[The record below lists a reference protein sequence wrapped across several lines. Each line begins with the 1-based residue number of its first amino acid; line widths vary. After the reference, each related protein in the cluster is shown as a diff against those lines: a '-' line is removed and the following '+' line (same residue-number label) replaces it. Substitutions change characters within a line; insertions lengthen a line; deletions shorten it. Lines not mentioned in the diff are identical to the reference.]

1 MTWKKRNIIII
12 TMNFLALLLY
22 MTTMLQRE
30 NPIGQ
35 TLTVILLAAS
45 GSLLVIRMETHM
57 AFHAQTKQLQYQN
70 LDLFRFL
77 SSIIIIVLHV
87 RPFFTVSYEID
98 MAINNIIGRICV
110 PFFFFISGYFAAKQE
125 QKKPDYIRSYIRSMI
140 PVYLLWSAL
149 YLPWSL
155 SLAAPYIQQVSGLL
169 CTIGLP
175 TAIQNLLLLLLV
187 PLAVIVAL
195 LYSGVY
201 YHLWY
206 FPALLLSMLVLR
218 WWKRK
223 YSLRVLLTVSFVL
236 LLFGATETY
245 YGFCGQFFQS
255 LLHYYYAVFFTTR
268 NFLFFA
274 LFYVTLGYWMG
285 KQEQPASSLCFLKLL
300 LSIAALVGEGLLL
313 QTTQR
318 LDSNILLAC
327 VPLVYYLFSCLLYT
341 NIHVPQL
348 SEIPFRAI
356 SKYYYLVHPLM
367 ILFVHAWFPQVDSFW
382 MAVAKVVC
390 VLCFTHICTLLLI
403 HIKKRYPAV
412 PL

>member
-57 AFHAQTKQLQYQN
+57 AFHAQTKQLQDQN

-300 LSIAALVGEGLLL
+300 LSIAALVGEGMLL

-382 MAVAKVVC
+382 MAVAKVMC
-390 VLCFTHICTLLLI
+390 VLCCTHICTLLLI
-403 HIKKRYPAV
+403 HMKKRYPVV

>member
-300 LSIAALVGEGLLL
+300 LSIAALVGEGMLL
-313 QTTQR
+313 QTTQC

-382 MAVAKVVC
+382 MAVAKVMC
-390 VLCFTHICTLLLI
+390 VLCCTHICTLLLI
-403 HIKKRYPAV
+403 HMKKRYPVV

>member
-30 NPIGQ
+30 NPFGH

-140 PVYLLWSAL
+140 PVYLLWSAV

-175 TAIQNLLLLLLV
+175 TAIQNLLLLLLI
-187 PLAVIVAL
+187 PLAVIIAL

-223 YSLRVLLTVSFVL
+223 YSLRGLLTVSFVL

-300 LSIAALVGEGLLL
+300 LSIAALVGEGMLL

-390 VLCFTHICTLLLI
+390 VLCCTHICTLLLI
-403 HIKKRYPAV
+403 HMKKRYPAV

>member
-187 PLAVIVAL
+187 PLAVIIAL
-195 LYSGVY
+195 LYSGCIIISGISR
-201 YHLWY
+201 HFC
-206 FPALLLSMLVLR
+206 FPC
-218 WWKRK
+218 
-223 YSLRVLLTVSFVL
+223 
-236 LLFGATETY
+236 LFCAG
-245 YGFCGQFFQS
+245 GRG
-255 LLHYYYAVFFTTR
+255 
-268 NFLFFA
+268 
-274 LFYVTLGYWMG
+274 
-285 KQEQPASSLCFLKLL
+285 
-300 LSIAALVGEGLLL
+300 SI
-313 QTTQR
+313 
-318 LDSNILLAC
+318 
-327 VPLVYYLFSCLLYT
+327 P
-341 NIHVPQL
+341 
-348 SEIPFRAI
+348 
-356 SKYYYLVHPLM
+356 
-367 ILFVHAWFPQVDSFW
+367 
-382 MAVAKVVC
+382 
-390 VLCFTHICTLLLI
+390 
-403 HIKKRYPAV
+403 
-412 PL
+412 

>member
-77 SSIIIIVLHV
+77 SSIIIIVLHA

-140 PVYLLWSAL
+140 PVYLLWSAV

-187 PLAVIVAL
+187 PVLSSLVFPGTSAFHACSALVEEEVFPKGTAYGFLCSSAVWRHRDL
-195 LYSGVY
+195 LRLLRSV
-201 YHLWY
+201 
-206 FPALLLSMLVLR
+206 FPIPASLLLC
-218 WWKRK
+218 
-223 YSLRVLLTVSFVL
+223 
-236 LLFGATETY
+236 
-245 YGFCGQFFQS
+245 GFF
-255 LLHYYYAVFFTTR
+255 H
-268 NFLFFA
+268 N
-274 LFYVTLGYWMG
+274 
-285 KQEQPASSLCFLKLL
+285 P
-300 LSIAALVGEGLLL
+300 
-313 QTTQR
+313 
-318 LDSNILLAC
+318 
-327 VPLVYYLFSCLLYT
+327 
-341 NIHVPQL
+341 
-348 SEIPFRAI
+348 
-356 SKYYYLVHPLM
+356 
-367 ILFVHAWFPQVDSFW
+367 
-382 MAVAKVVC
+382 
-390 VLCFTHICTLLLI
+390 
-403 HIKKRYPAV
+403 
-412 PL
+412 